1 MKLNIQKLK
10 ENDYEKLLVNWWK
23 DWGWQAPPK
32 DFLPDDGTGG
42 FMVYNKDIPI
52 CAGFIYK
59 SNSKVAWVDWI
70 ISDKNYKDKESRKEG
85 ITYLIQALTEI
96 CKQLGYTYCYAL
108 VKHERLIKTYEGLGY
123 TKADN
128 YNQELIKHL

>member
-32 DFLPDDGTGG
+32 DFLPDNGAGG

-59 SNSKVAWVDWI
+59 SNSKVVDHI
-70 ISDKNYKDKESRKEG
+70 YTEK
-85 ITYLIQALTEI
+85 IQSQNLSLNDNQNKVI
-96 CKQLGYTYCYAL
+96 NL
-108 VKHERLIKTYEGLGY
+108 KT
-123 TKADN
+123 
-128 YNQELIKHL
+128 

>member
-1 MKLNIQKLK
+1 MELNIQKLK
-10 ENDYEKLLVNWWK
+10 ESDYEKLLVNWWK
-23 DWGWQAPPK
+23 DWAWEAPPK
-32 DFLPDDGTGG
+32 DFLPDNGTGG

-85 ITYLIQALTEI
+85 IKYLIQALTEI
-96 CKQLGYTYCYAL
+96 CKQLGYAYCYAL
-108 VKHERLIKTYEGLGY
+108 VNHEGLIKTYEDLGY
-123 TKADN
+123 IKADN

>member
-1 MKLNIQKLK
+1 MELNIQKLK
-10 ENDYEKLLVNWWK
+10 DNDYEKLLVNWWK
-23 DWGWQAPPK
+23 DWGWEAPPK

-85 ITYLIQALTEI
+85 IIYLIQALTEI

-108 VKHERLIKTYEGLGY
+108 VKHEGLIKTYEDLGY
-123 TKADN
+123 IKADN

>member
-32 DFLPDDGTGG
+32 DFLPDNGTGG

-59 SNSKVAWVDWI
+59 TNSNVAWVDWI
-70 ISDKNYKDKESRKEG
+70 ISNKNYKDKESRKEG
-85 ITYLIQALTEI
+85 ITYLVQSLTEI
-96 CKQLGYTYCYAL
+96 CKQLDYKYCYAL
-108 VKHERLIKTYEGLGY
+108 INHKALIKTYERLGY

>member
-1 MKLNIQKLK
+1 MELNIQKLK
-10 ENDYEKLLVNWWK
+10 EGDYEKLLVNWWK
-23 DWGWQAPPK
+23 DWQWDAPPK
-32 DFLPDDGTGG
+32 NFLPDNGTGG
-42 FMVYNKDIPI
+42 FMVYNKNIPI

-85 ITYLIQALTEI
+85 IIYLIQALTEI
-96 CKQLGYTYCYAL
+96 CKQLGYAYCYAL
-108 VKHERLIKTYEGLGY
+108 VKHEGLIKTYEDLGY
-123 TKADN
+123 IKADN

>member
-1 MKLNIQKLK
+1 MELNIQKLK
-10 ENDYEKLLVNWWK
+10 EDDYEKLLVNWWK
-23 DWGWQAPPK
+23 DWEWQAPPK
-32 DFLPDDGTGG
+32 NFLPDNGTGG

-70 ISDKNYKDKESRKEG
+70 ISDKNYKDKESRKEAL
-85 ITYLIQALTEI
+85 TYLIEALTEI

-108 VKHERLIKTYEGLGY
+108 INHKGLIKTYENLGY
-123 TKADN
+123 IKADK
-128 YNQELIKHL
+128 YNQELIKYL